1 VDFNQSSQL
10 TGYVNPEGEGEV
22 ESYNPDPQPAN
33 VDFNQSSQLTGY
45 VNPEGEGEVFFGP
58 DPQPDK
64 PVIVFVCLRMV
75 LPSV

>member
-1 VDFNQSSQL
+1 MDFNQSSQL
-10 TGYVNPEGEGEV
+10 TNPEGEGEGEV
-22 ESYNPDPQPAN
+22 FFGSDPQPAN

-58 DPQPDK
+58 GPQPDK